1 MLNAVALVVA
11 LTVTAEP
18 LVPAK
23 ARGYSLETT
32 TVGGAAVLKAN
43 DHVDVIAVV
52 TDPETKAQASLH
64 LLQNVVVAAT
74 ANGHVTLLVLPEEAR
89 LIALA
94 RANGQLTLVLRNEK
108 DLDLVDER
116 RPETLK
122 TMLQHLKK

>member
-1 MLNAVALVVA
+1 MLNALALVVA
-11 LTVTAEP
+11 LTVTADP

-23 ARGYSLETT
+23 ARGYSLETA

-52 TDPETKAQASLH
+52 TDPETKQQASLH

-74 ANGHVTLLVLPEEAR
+74 ANAHVTLLLIPEEAR
-89 LIALA
+89 LLALA

-108 DLDLVDER
+108 DLEIIDER

-122 TMLQHLKK
+122 TLLSHLKK